1 MTINKYWMP
10 ALVIVLLLGTVGIAS
25 LTGNWII
32 SGKMAIADGGLTNT
46 DDIKGWMTIQQVIDG
61 FGIDRAEFYKRL
73 SIPES
78 MAAETAMKDLE
89 ALVPGFETSVAR
101 EVVKAMLAEKG
112 GASPA
117 PTATAAPAATVLP
130 TAATT
135 VAAPTA
141 AHTPSATG
149 GAGPTLQPGQVLS
162 GADVKGSHTLEQIAQ
177 QAQVPLADL
186 LKALKLPDDTDTT
199 ARITTLVDTGKISEV
214 QVVRDAVTALQKR

>member
-10 ALVIVLLLGTVGIAS
+10 ALVIFLLLGTVGIAS
-25 LTGNWII
+25 LTGNWAV
-32 SGKMAIADGGLTNT
+32 SGKMAIAAGGLTNT
-46 DDIKGWMTIQQVIDG
+46 NDIKGWMTIQQVIDG
-61 FGIDRAEFYKRL
+61 FAIDRAEFYKRL

-78 MAAETAMKDLE
+78 IPAETAMKDLE

-101 EVVKAMLAEKG
+101 EVVKAMMAEKG

-186 LKALKLPDDTDTT
+186 LKALKLPDDTDTK
-199 ARITTLVDTGKISEV
+199 ARITTLVDTGKITEV